1 MRPSPGR
8 LAAARALVQLEQRG
22 GHADEVYG
30 RHATGVEG
38 AERRLG
44 WALVLG
50 VERNRFL
57 IDHSL
62 NSHLSRRPRDLDPP
76 VRAALRCAVFQIW
89 ELDRVPERA
98 AVHQAVEVTRA
109 LGAPRAA
116 GLVNAALRSLQRS
129 PERAGAPRDEPT
141 QHSMLPWILQRI
153 GPGAAAAFNCEP
165 SLAIRPRRAGL
176 AEELAAN
183 GVDVVVPEPPVSTT
197 AALLVPGRDP
207 TSLPGWTEGWFAVQD
222 AAAQAVVQILD
233 PRPGERVLDACAA
246 PGGKAFAIADVVGEG
261 GQVVALDVSAER
273 LEMLRGEATRLGL
286 EWVDVQTGD
295 ALERLQSA
303 DHAGR
308 YDRVLLDAPCSALGT
323 LRRHPELRWQR
334 RAVDLPRFA
343 NQQLDLL
350 RAAAMAVRSGGTLVY
365 AVCSFADEEGVG
377 VIGRFLEQ
385 HPTFERVPIDTAW
398 GAARTP
404 VGDLKTS
411 PIQGSWDAFYAAVLR
426 RSS

>member
-30 RHATGVEG
+30 QHARGVEG

-50 VERNRFL
+50 VERHRFR

-62 NSHLSRRPRDLDPP
+62 NRHLSRRPQELDPP

-129 PERAGAPRDEPT
+129 PERAGEPRDEAT
-141 QHSMLPWILQRI
+141 IHSLLPWILKRM
-153 GPGAAAAFNCEP
+153 PMGAAAAFNREP
-165 SLAIRPRRAGL
+165 SLAIRPRRPGL
-176 AEELAAN
+176 AEQLARDGVELA
-183 GVDVVVPEPPVSTT
+183 VPEPPLDNTG
-197 AALLVPGRDP
+197 ALLVAGRDP
-207 TSLPGWTEGWFAVQD
+207 TGLSGWAEGWFAIQD
-222 AAAQAVVQILD
+222 AAAQAVVRLLD
-233 PRPGERVLDACAA
+233 PQPGERVLDACAA
-246 PGGKAFAIADVVGEG
+246 PGGKTFAIADAVGEG
-261 GQVVALDVSAER
+261 GHVVALDVSAER
-273 LEMLRGEATRLGL
+273 LELLRSEAARLGL
-286 EWVDVQTGD
+286 ERVAVLAGD
-295 ALERLQSA
+295 ALRCLGTAE
-303 DHAGR
+303 HEGK

-334 RAVDLPRFA
+334 RPADLPRFA
-343 NQQLDLL
+343 ALQQSLL
-350 RAAAMAVRSGGTLVY
+350 RAAAAAVKPGGTLVY
-365 AVCSFADEEGVG
+365 AVCSFADEEGAEV
-377 VIGRFLEQ
+377 VDRFVEQ
-385 HPTFERVPIDTAW
+385 HLAFERVPIGAAW
-398 GAARTP
+398 GGARTP
-404 VGDLKTS
+404 VGDLLTW
-411 PIQGSWDAFYAAVLR
+411 PTQGPWDSFYAAVLR